1 MARYTGAQCKLCR
14 REGMELFLK
23 GERCLGD
30 KCGIKKRN
38 YAPGQH
44 GQRRPK
50 LSEYGIQLREKQKAK
65 KIYGVLEKQFHNYFL
80 TADSMKGVTGESL
93 LILLERRLDNAVL
106 RLGFASSH
114 SQARQLIRHGHILVN
129 NEKINIPSHL
139 VKMGD
144 TVAIKEKSKDMGI
157 IKSCLERVEIRGVPQ
172 WLSLDK
178 EARKGEVVGVPTRE
192 DVTIPVE
199 EKLIVELYSK

>member
-1 MARYTGAQCKLCR
+1 
-14 REGMELFLK
+14 MELFLK

-30 KCGIKKRN
+30 KCAIKKRN

-50 LSEYGIQLREKQKAK
+50 LSEYGVQLREKQKAK
-65 KIYGVLEKQFHNYFL
+65 RIYGAFERQFHNYFL
-80 TADSMKGVTGESL
+80 AADSMKGVTGENL
-93 LILLERRLDNAVL
+93 LILLERRLDNVIL

-114 SQARQLIRHGHILVN
+114 SQARQLIRHGHILVKN
-129 NEKINIPSHL
+129 AKVSIPSYL

-144 TVAIKEKSKDMGI
+144 LVAIREKSKGLAI
-157 IKSCLERVEIRGVPQ
+157 IQSCLERVELRGVPQ

-178 EARKGEVVGVPTRE
+178 EAIKGEVVGVPARE
-192 DVTIPVE
+192 DITIPIQ
-199 EKLIVELYSK
+199 EKLVIELYSK